1 MPASTSTRP
10 AHLSSA
16 SDNWPTPQDFYDGL
30 DAEFGFVLD
39 VCASSANHKTTQFY
53 ALDHPDTGRRDGL
66 AQDWA
71 ASAAALGGPV
81 WMNPPYGRPI
91 AAWMSKAFEAAQAG
105 ATVVTLV
112 PVRADTA
119 WWHDL
124 VLATGA
130 EVRYVRGRLTFGNAV
145 NTAAFSSA
153 VVVYRPTDQV
163 GAPGPVRTTPAHP
176 FTQSRPEPATAA
188 EVAQHLEKYTP
199 ACLSAERWAQCADV
213 ARAAVAAARPPTVR
227 AAQVWLLH
235 LCQFLATPCGW
246 TGEGAPDL
254 SALLTEHAISAFVY
268 DARRSGNGVATVHTR
283 RTDLRHIARAANVAP
298 QQAPSFLRKPGSGL
312 RPGLLAAAKQPLPIA
327 GIAQAWEHGHG
338 AALPQNALMTL
349 VLTLLARCENTATQ
363 PDSGTF
369 WSPASLR
376 VLAEAADQP
385 VKEREA
391 SMQQTSPTRAPKAA
405 TKMSRR
411 AVLQYAKANLAAAK
425 AHRDGPTLADAPEP
439 STASKEV
446 VAAIDSYRPRKKN
459 RDHWDDIAELTR
471 RLTLGYEPPNPRTA
485 RSTAT
490 HISTFLRWFR
500 AWPGRYDSTVALDA
514 RELLTPG
521 VVDTYLAFS
530 PGPPSSRAT
539 QRAVLRRA
547 LNALDGSKRA
557 VKLPYQ
563 PVAAPYTPAQCA
575 RFVALARHQP
585 TIGRKRSMAF
595 LVGLGLGAGLDGH
608 DLKTVTRADLVDV
621 WLEPATPI
629 LTVTV
634 TGARGQRTVPVRTG
648 YEALVR
654 EGLALHDRSGRGPGA
669 ALLGGGTT
677 RQEVTGPVT
686 SHAVTADANVH
697 VDIEANRLRNTWLVA
712 AMCAAVPVADLLRAA
727 GLRTA
732 RTIGDLLPYCPDADP
747 SVIAAVLAAMG
758 DTATTGSNS

>member
-1 MPASTSTRP
+1 
-10 AHLSSA
+10 
-16 SDNWPTPQDFYDGL
+16 
-30 DAEFGFVLD
+30 
-39 VCASSANHKTTQFY
+39 
-53 ALDHPDTGRRDGL
+53 
-66 AQDWA
+66 
-71 ASAAALGGPV
+71 
-81 WMNPPYGRPI
+81 
-91 AAWMSKAFEAAQAG
+91 MSKAFEAAQAG

-188 EVAQHLEKYTP
+188 EVAQHLERYTP

-213 ARAAVAAARPPTVR
+213 ARAAVAAAKPPTVKD
-227 AAQVWLLH
+227 AHDWLLH
-235 LCQFLATPCGW
+235 LCQFLATPRGW

-254 SALLTEHAISAFVY
+254 SALLTERAISAFVY
-268 DARRSGNGVATVHTR
+268 DARRSGNGVATVRTR
-283 RTDLRHIARAANVAP
+283 RTDLRHIARATNVALP
-298 QQAPSFLRKPGSGL
+298 PAPSFFRKPGSGL

-327 GIAQAWEHGHG
+327 GIAQAWQHGHG
-338 AALPQNALMTL
+338 AELPQNALMTL
-349 VLTLLARCENTATQ
+349 GLTLLARCADTAMQ

-391 SMQQTSPTRAPKAA
+391 SMQQTSSAPVPQPASK
-405 TKMSRR
+405 KLSRR

-425 AHRDGPTLADAPEP
+425 AHRDGPTLADAPDQ

-446 VAAIDSYRPRKKN
+446 VAAIESYRPRKKN

-490 HISTFLRWFR
+490 HISTFLRWFTT
-500 AWPGRYDSTVALDA
+500 WPGREDATAALDA
-514 RELLTPG
+514 RELLAPG

-557 VKLPYQ
+557 IKLPYQ

-585 TIGRKRSMAF
+585 TTGRKRNMAF
-595 LVGLGLGAGLDGH
+595 LVGLGLGAGLDGR
-608 DLKTVTRADLVDV
+608 DLRAVTRADLVDV
-621 WLEPATPI
+621 WLEPGTPI

-634 TGARGQRTVPVRTG
+634 TGARGQRTVPVRAV
-648 YEALVR
+648 YDLLVR
-654 EGLALHDRSGRGPGA
+654 EGLALHDQGRRGPSA

-677 RQEVTGPVT
+677 RHEVTGPVT
-686 SHAVTADANVH
+686 SRAVTADVSVS

-712 AMCAAVPVADLLRAA
+712 AMCAPVPLADLLRAA
-727 GLRTA
+727 GLRSA
-732 RTIGDLLPYCPDADP
+732 RTIGDLLAYCPDAEP
-747 SVIAAVLAAMG
+747 AVIAAALAAMG
-758 DTATTGSNS
+758 ERATTGGRS